1 MLLLKNCKL
10 LNESTTKD
18 ILIKGTKIEKIAS
31 DIRENAEVMDLK
43 GLFVMQ
49 GAMDAHVHFDD
60 PGNTE
65 REDFEHGS
73 KSAIAGGVTCVI
85 DMPCTS
91 KPPVIDEEAFNKK
104 MSIVRKKA
112 YCDFAFY
119 GGIDGK
125 DERYAEH
132 MRSLKD
138 VVGFKCYATSP
149 EGFNRIDRGKLFEV
163 LHISKK
169 PVLLHAEDNEIV
181 EHFTSKYRG
190 SSNPLDWQ
198 RARPPIAE
206 ALAIRSASYIA
217 NSTKGSLH
225 IVHVSSR
232 DGAMAVKEGKEIADI
247 SAETCPQYLLL
258 NSEHLKNLGTTAK
271 TSPPIREKKDNAF
284 LWDCLRNNTID
295 FVTSDHAPC
304 KREEKEKGFFEAYS
318 GIPGVQTLLPL
329 MLSEGYNKKRISLER
344 MIEIVSTAPAKR
356 YGLYPKKG
364 ALSAGSDADLIAIDL
379 KEKWVLKSEDLLSKN
394 ALSPFDGWRLKGR
407 VKKTFLRGKLVYDGE
422 VLERGGRF
430 VIP

>member
-10 LNESTTKD
+10 LNESATKD
-18 ILIKGTKIEKIAS
+18 ILIGERIERIAS
-31 DIRENAEVMDLK
+31 DIRENAETMDLK

-49 GAMDAHVHFDD
+49 GAIDAHVHFDD

-73 KSAIAGGVTCVI
+73 KSAIAGGITCVI

-104 MSIVRKKA
+104 LAIVGKKA

-125 DERYAEH
+125 DDKYLEH

-149 EGFNRIDRGKLFEV
+149 EGFNRIDRGMLFEALSV
-163 LHISKK
+163 SKK
-169 PVLLHAEDNEIV
+169 PILLHAEDNEVV
-181 EHFTSKYRG
+181 EHFTEKYKE
-190 SSNPLDWQ
+190 SQDPLDWQ
-198 RARPPIAE
+198 KARPPIAE

-217 NSTKGSLH
+217 HSTEGSLH
-225 IVHVSSR
+225 IVHVSSG
-232 DGAMAVKEGKEIADI
+232 DGAIAVREGKEIADI

-258 NSEHLKNLGTTAK
+258 NREHLEKLGTIAK
-271 TSPPIREKKDNAF
+271 TSPPIREKKDNAS

-295 FVTSDHAPC
+295 FVASDHAPC
-304 KREEKEKGFFEAYS
+304 KREEKKKGLFDAYS

-329 MLSEGYNKKRISLER
+329 MISEGCNKKRISLER
-344 MIEIVSTAPAKR
+344 LVEITSTAPAKR

-364 ALSAGSDADLIAIDL
+364 CLRIGSDADLVATDL
-379 KEKWVLKSEDLLSKN
+379 KKEWELKNEDLLSKN
-394 ALSPFDGWRLKGR
+394 ALSPFDGWKLKGR
-407 VKKTFLRGKLVYDGE
+407 VEKTFLRGKLVYDGE
-422 VLERGGRF
+422 VLERSGRF